1 MAISAGPDI
10 AENGLILNLD
20 AVDYRSYRGTGT
32 GWIDISGQNNNITLV
47 NDPVFS
53 CCPATFTFNGTD
65 EYGTAGDNDNLTQ
78 SLITV
83 ETFTAATN
91 EGSLGHVMNIVGK
104 GDWNT
109 NGRLIL
115 GYKSDSGIFLTFVYR
130 TSWWGG
136 GASLSINSFDATQW
150 HHIVGV
156 SDGTA
161 DRLYLDG
168 VLVNSS
174 TIGYGSA
181 VTNNDPFLIAD
192 SYAGYSKYP
201 GKIALVRVYNR
212 ALNADEIKQ
221 NYTALRGRYG
231 I

>member
-10 AENGLILNLD
+10 SESGLILNLN
-20 AVDYRSYRGTGT
+20 AIDYRSYRGTGT
-32 GWIDISGQNNNITLV
+32 GWIDTSGAGNNITLY

-65 EYGTAGDNDNLTQ
+65 EYGSAGDNDNLMPST
-78 SLITV
+78 ITV

-91 EGSLGHVMNIVGK
+91 EVNLTHVMNIVGK
-104 GDWNT
+104 GNWNSA
-109 NGRLIL
+109 GRLIL
-115 GYKSDSGIFLTFVYR
+115 GYKSGGFLTFVYR
-130 TSWWGG
+130 CGG
-136 GASLSINSFDATQW
+136 WYEGAQYSLNDFDATQW
-150 HHIVGV
+150 HHIVGT

-174 TIGYGSA
+174 TSNYTTS
-181 VTNNDPFLIAD
+181 TLNNDDFLIAD
-192 SYAGYSKYP
+192 SYVGYAKYP

-212 ALNADEIKQ
+212 ALNLNEIQQ
-221 NYTALRGRYG
+221 NYTAIRGRFG